1 MIIELNVYISSLVS
15 DKNTFSFLIILRA
28 YLLIII
34 NQGYTTDDM
43 MPIKDDDND
52 VYDNVVLCP
61 GPCIHVQLEGGRTDQ
76 EGGGGAVFRDV
87 VVGDLDRKGGVL
99 RAVGAAGADL
109 RREALNLP
117 RRGEAPLQYGLLGS
131 THTQDTV
138 STSVITHRVELAPSG
153 RPPLDL

>member
-43 MPIKDDDND
+43 MPIKEDDND

-61 GPCIHVQLEGGRTDQ
+61 GPIHVQMEGGRTDQ